1 MSIKTPT
8 FEADQLREVTTRA
21 RTCGLFHF
29 EAARRKVSWC
39 GATWLAA
46 LAAPTPREQLNLGAN
61 GVTDTQADPIGLRG
75 GMNLF
80 REIGGFWGTMF
91 GWAIDHQFITW
102 PTGSLGF
109 QPNGGQAEVTFTNG
123 VVNPIPGHVSHD
135 TPNPE
140 YDTKHETY
148 FRETRPS
155 QCPNC
160 KAVWQ
165 CLDNFSKQF
174 STKNQ
179 WCVLGDNC
187 HTAVSD
193 ALSAC
198 GLSRTPPAPPSPRF
212 PHNKHGDA
220 F

>member
-1 MSIKTPT
+1 MHVWSSY
-8 FEADQLREVTTRA
+8 RA
-21 RTCGLFHF
+21 GWGRY
-29 EAARRKVSWC
+29 
-39 GATWLAA
+39 
-46 LAAPTPREQLNLGAN
+46 
-61 GVTDTQADPIGLRG
+61 TQADPIGLAG
-75 GMNLF
+75 GLNVF
-80 REIGGFWGTMF
+80 RYAGANPVANTDRTGLVCGVNWWSDEIGGFWGTMF

-109 QPNGGQAEVTFTNG
+109 QPNGGQAEVTVMNG
-123 VVNPIPGHVSHD
+123 VLKPITGHVSHD

-148 FRETRPS
+148 FSESRPS

-198 GLSRTPPAPPSPRF
+198 GLSRTPPTPPSPRF
-212 PHNKHGDA
+212 PRNKPGDA